1 MTIEQAVKS
10 AEAIIFAGGDG
21 VSPRSLTE
29 ILEIDE
35 KRLKYIIETLKEKY
49 NVPSSGVKL
58 VANEENICLV
68 TDEDVADIVKS
79 ALSIKKSAPL
89 SAAAMETLAII
100 AYNQPVSRAFIE
112 QVRGIDSTSSVQTL
126 ITKGLVEE
134 AGRLDIPGH
143 PLSYR
148 TTGVFLR
155 SFGLD
160 SLSQLPKIKSDKS
173 REIEGQISA
182 EEIIDGDSQVD
193 Y

>member
-10 AEAIIFAGGDG
+10 AEAIICAGGDG

-49 NVPSSGVKL
+49 NVPASGVKL

-182 EEIIDGDSQVD
+182 EEIIDGESQVD

>member
-35 KRLKYIIETLKEKY
+35 KRLKFIIETLKEKY

-182 EEIIDGDSQVD
+182 EEIIDGESQVD

>member
-35 KRLKYIIETLKEKY
+35 KRLKYIIETHKEKY

-182 EEIIDGDSQVD
+182 EEIIDGESQVD

>member
-173 REIEGQISA
+173 REVEGQISA

>member
-126 ITKGLVEE
+126 ITKGLVEK

-182 EEIIDGDSQVD
+182 EEIIDGESQVD

>member
-173 REIEGQISA
+173 REVEGQISA
-182 EEIIDGDSQVD
+182 EEIIDGESQVD

>member
-49 NVPSSGVKL
+49 NVLSSGVKL

-173 REIEGQISA
+173 REIEGQSSA
-182 EEIIDGDSQVD
+182 EEIIDGESQVD

>member
-10 AEAIIFAGGDG
+10 AEAIIFAGGEG
-21 VSPRSLTE
+21 VSPQSLTE
-29 ILEIDE
+29 VLEIDE

-160 SLSQLPKIKSDKS
+160 SLSQLPKVKSDKS
-173 REIEGQISA
+173 REIDGQISA
-182 EEIIDGDSQVD
+182 EEIIDGESQGD